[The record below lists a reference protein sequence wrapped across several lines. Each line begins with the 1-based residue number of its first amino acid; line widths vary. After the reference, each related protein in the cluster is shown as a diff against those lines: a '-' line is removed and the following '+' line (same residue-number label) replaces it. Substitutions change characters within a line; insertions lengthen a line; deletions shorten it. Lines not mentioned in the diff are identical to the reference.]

1 MGNTKKKQHYVPKAY
16 LRFFLCMPSK
26 KKDGQI
32 KVLFKSENRI
42 ITSNINDIA
51 EENHFYTLD
60 SLDDKFYWENY
71 YSQSI
76 EPLLKDTINEIN
88 QRTQTL
94 LLQNKTRI
102 LDIELKQK
110 LAVTMTYQFLRDKVT
125 RNYSYKLYKNIIPQV
140 YKQYEE
146 RLISQNVTIKD
157 VENNVS
163 LFKEILMQ
171 ISLDPDRIRMYA
183 NTLLERDF
191 LIYRIIGNK
200 KFITSDH
207 PVMVINTYTGSA
219 IPFENGIMDTTTD
232 IFYPLTPQLMIAA
245 INPKRFGVL
254 NTGLDGCLFY
264 IDSEKDSNII
274 LDLNQKQYEQCW
286 NQVYASETKY
296 LKVLRQNK

>member
-94 LLQNKTRI
+94 LLQNKTRRIFSPSVLARGI
-102 LDIELKQK
+102 LPRGT
-110 LAVTMTYQFLRDKVT
+110 LARPAPARPAPAL
-125 RNYSYKLYKNIIPQV
+125 
-140 YKQYEE
+140 
-146 RLISQNVTIKD
+146 
-157 VENNVS
+157 
-163 LFKEILMQ
+163 
-171 ISLDPDRIRMYA
+171 
-183 NTLLERDF
+183 
-191 LIYRIIGNK
+191 
-200 KFITSDH
+200 
-207 PVMVINTYTGSA
+207 
-219 IPFENGIMDTTTD
+219 
-232 IFYPLTPQLMIAA
+232 PLCAGH
-245 INPKRFGVL
+245 R
-254 NTGLDGCLFY
+254 
-264 IDSEKDSNII
+264 
-274 LDLNQKQYEQCW
+274 
-286 NQVYASETKY
+286 
-296 LKVLRQNK
+296 